1 MLKKIIEFFTG
12 KTQEVKA
19 DVHAVVCPP
28 PVEQPLP
35 EVKVETVAE
44 VVVKSKFKKKDLE
57 DMDKKGL
64 LALAEE
70 NGVKANARMTKVQL
84 IEKLLAK

>member
-12 KTQEVKA
+12 KTEEVKA
-19 DVHAVVCPP
+19 SATSTSPMPP
-28 PVEQPLP
+28 AQPLP

-70 NGVKANARMTKVQL
+70 NGVKANARMTKAQL

>member
-12 KTQEVKA
+12 KTAEVTNSTA
-19 DVHAVVCPP
+19 APAP
-28 PVEQPLP
+28 QP

-44 VVVKSKFKKKDLE
+44 VVVKPKFKKKDL
-57 DMDKKGL
+57 DSMDKKGL

-84 IEKLLAK
+84 IDKLLGK